1 MSDKLPV
8 SKPSQWACRTKL
20 EADTM
25 RAWVNTEL
33 DHMYAIRDNFLRFG
47 TMHEEDKWR
56 SDGETPDW
64 AIVMMVVAEAI
75 KQADDKGD
83 IEPLRKDLLHLTGHD
98 LSRFLKRPKQ
108 KRGGKFSKDD
118 SNDRAKKATT
128 DVGFINALW
137 RREFPGH
144 QRRPKGDRVTAASIA
159 AERNGIDIVAV
170 LSKRKNPSR
179 K

>member
-8 SKPSQWACRTKL
+8 SKPSQWACRTKR
-20 EADTM
+20 EADAM
-25 RAWVNTEL
+25 RDWVNAEL
-33 DHMYAIRDNFLRFG
+33 DHMDAIRDNFLHFANFN
-47 TMHEEDKWR
+47 EEDKWN

-64 AIVMMVVAEAI
+64 AIAMMVVAKAI

-98 LSRFLKRPKQ
+98 LSRFLKRPKL

-118 SNDRAKKATT
+118 RNDRAKKAAT
-128 DVGFINALW
+128 DVVFINALW

-144 QRRPKGDRVTAASIA
+144 RETPKGR
-159 AERNGIDIVAV
+159 
-170 LSKRKNPSR
+170 
-179 K
+179 